1 MESLSQSRRDF
12 HRETTNA
19 GGDCGNGVHAG
30 RTNRME
36 HRIHSLGG
44 FFGGI
49 EPSKSYFYVGFWDEF
64 KEGGKA

>member
-1 MESLSQSRRDF
+1 MELLNQSRRGF
-12 HRETTNA
+12 RRETTNA
-19 GGDCGNGVHAG
+19 SGDCGNGVHAG

-49 EPSKSYFYVGFWDEF
+49 KPSKSYFYVGFWDEF
-64 KEGGKA
+64 KEGGKV